1 MAADE
6 TENRNMITNMDL
18 KVYMGSLKNNPR
30 ITEEMLR
37 LVEEDLRFGLTPKET
52 EEYTGKK
59 LDYAQMKA
67 YSRCL
72 RSGCSR
78 EAVEVITKEGL
89 SGEQMALALEFY
101 EKGMPLDVVAEITGK
116 TDQTAFAMKKLFSN
130 VMEKLEKAGKSA
142 DAEAAYA
149 GEVLEQIRRVV
160 EKIDFQEKRYDAL
173 NERLKELHTAGQD
186 AEDRNRLLSQLAE
199 KDRLLEKQQD
209 EINSARAESAKLR
222 SRLDEMGMEKL
233 CMEKRIREMEQQP
246 EKNSRQP
253 EAGCGCSKMP
263 EGFPERAWQDT
274 DNGKARKFSAEQT
287 HASIESRSDGA
298 AGNERPAGTAAA
310 GRAADRKHKGILYSL
325 FSGFRMNKKADII
338 KMVAEKGLEPDQ
350 LVQIRKG
357 IEKGLTRQQ
366 LMVLVSHP
374 VPAAQMEE
382 IINIAVYENGQEG
395 GP

>member
-6 TENRNMITNMDL
+6 AENRGMITNMDL

-72 RSGCSR
+72 RSGCGR

-101 EKGMPLDVVAEITGK
+101 EKGMPLAMVAEITGK

-186 AEDRNRLLSQLAE
+186 AEERNRLLSQLAE

-233 CMEKRIREMEQQP
+233 CLEKRIREMEQQL

-253 EAGCGCSKMP
+253 EACGCSKMP

-287 HASIESRSDGA
+287 HASIECRSDGA
-298 AGNERPAGTAAA
+298 AGNERPAGPAAA

-325 FSGFRMNKKADII
+325 FSGSRMNKKADII

-382 IINIAVYENGQEG
+382 IINIAVYENRQEG
-395 GP
+395 GV